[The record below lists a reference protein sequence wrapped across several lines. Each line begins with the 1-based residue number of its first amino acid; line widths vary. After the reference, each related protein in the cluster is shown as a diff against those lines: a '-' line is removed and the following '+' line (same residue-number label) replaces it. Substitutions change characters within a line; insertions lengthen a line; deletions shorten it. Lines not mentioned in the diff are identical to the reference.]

1 MKYED
6 YYEPDQ
12 PYIHFQEDPA
22 PKEKKNQRYEL
33 KIVSLL
39 LIVLL
44 SAGAGFGGGLAAL
57 YYGQD
62 LLPSTGGNS
71 PIQITGSDSL
81 NTAEAI
87 AEKVIPSVVGISTT
101 SRITYQ
107 SWFGTQQGISQGSGT
122 GIIVDEQGYI
132 LTNSHVVGDGKAEEI
147 VVQLYDGREVKGS
160 VLWNDRSIDLA
171 IVKIQATGLTAAEL
185 GDSEEVR
192 IGSYAAAIGNPL
204 GMAFDRSVTQ
214 GIISGLDRTITVS
227 DGQTQT
233 TMEGLM
239 QTDASINSGNS
250 GGPLLNSRGQVI
262 GINSAKAQTGEGLGF
277 AIPIN
282 TAKPIIDEI
291 KTKGEFNRS
300 YLGIRGISVEDFN
313 QSYPENKL
321 SAESGVFIVQI
332 YMDSPAAK
340 AGMKEQDIISK
351 LDGKEVK
358 TMTQL
363 ITGLYTHRPGD
374 TIPVTIIRNG
384 NTMEISVTLEEM
396 VETAEQ

>member
-12 PYIHFQEDPA
+12 PYIHFQDAPT
-22 PKEKKNQRYEL
+22 PKEKKSQRHGL
-33 KIVSLL
+33 KITALL
-39 LIVLL
+39 LILLL
-44 SAGAGFGGGLAAL
+44 SAGAGFGRGLAAL

-62 LLPSTGGNS
+62 LLPSRGGNS

-147 VVQLYDGREVKGS
+147 IVQLYDGREVNGT

-192 IGSYAAAIGNPL
+192 IGSYAVAIGNPL

-340 AGMKEQDIISK
+340 AGIQEQDVISK
-351 LDGKEVK
+351 LDGKDVK

-363 ITGLYTHRPGD
+363 ITGLYAHRPGD
-374 TIPVTIIRNG
+374 TIPITIIRDG
-384 NTMEISVTLEEM
+384 KTLEISVTLEEM
-396 VETAEQ
+396 AEAAE

>member
-12 PYIHFQEDPA
+12 PYIHFQDA
-22 PKEKKNQRYEL
+22 LTPKEKKGQRHGL
-33 KIVSLL
+33 KIISIL
-39 LIVLL
+39 LILLL
-44 SAGAGFGGGLAAL
+44 SAAAGFGGGLAAL
-57 YYGQD
+57 YYGQN
-62 LLPSTGGNS
+62 LLPTTGGNS
-71 PIQITGSDSL
+71 PIQITVSDSL

-87 AEKVIPSVVGISTT
+87 AEKVIPSVVVISTT

-107 SWFGTQQGISQGSGT
+107 SWFGTQQGITQGSGT
-122 GIIVDEQGYI
+122 RIIVDEQGYI

-147 VVQLYDGREVKGS
+147 IVQLYDGREVKGS

-192 IGSYAAAIGNPL
+192 IGSYAVAIGNPL

-300 YLGIRGISVEDFN
+300 YLGIRGISVENFN

-340 AGMKEQDIISK
+340 AGMKEQDIITK
-351 LDGKEVK
+351 LDGKDVK

-363 ITGLYTHRPGD
+363 ITGLYAHRPGD
-374 TIPVTIIRNG
+374 TIPITIIRDG
-384 NTMEISVTLEEM
+384 KTLEISVTLEEM
-396 VETAEQ
+396 VETAE

>member
-6 YYEPDQ
+6 YYEPDP
-12 PYIHFQEDPA
+12 PYIHFQENPA
-22 PKEKKNQRYEL
+22 PKEKKSQGYGL
-33 KIVSLL
+33 KILSIL
-39 LIVLL
+39 LILLL
-44 SAGAGFGGGLAAL
+44 SAGAGFGGGLAAF

-62 LLPSTGGNS
+62 LLPSRGGNS
-71 PIQITGSDSL
+71 SIQITGSDSL

-132 LTNSHVVGDGKAEEI
+132 LTNSHVVGDGKADEI
-147 VVQLYDGREVKGS
+147 IVQLYDGREVKGT

-233 TMEGLM
+233 NMEGLM

-313 QSYPENKL
+313 QSYPDNKL

-340 AGMKEQDIISK
+340 AGIQEQDIISK
-351 LDGKEVK
+351 LDGKDVK

-363 ITGLYTHRPGD
+363 ITGLYAHRPGD
-374 TIPVTIIRNG
+374 TIPITIIRDG
-384 NTMEISVTLEEM
+384 KTLEISVTLEEM
-396 VETAEQ
+396 VE

>member
-1 MKYED
+1 MMKYED
-6 YYEPDQ
+6 YYDPDMSDIQ
-12 PYIHFQEDPA
+12 YQNTPA
-22 PKEKKNQRYEL
+22 PEKKKRRGRGQ
-33 KIVSLL
+33 KIASIL

-44 SAGAGFGGGLAAL
+44 STGAGFGGGLAAL
-57 YYGQD
+57 YYGGE
-62 LLPSTGGNS
+62 LLPSTIMNR
-71 PIQITGSDSL
+71 PIHITSSDSL

-107 SWFGTQQGISQGSGT
+107 SWFGTQQGVSQGSGT

-132 LTNSHVVGDGKAEEI
+132 LTNSHVVADGNADQI
-147 VVQLYDGREVKGS
+147 LVQLYDGREVKGT

-171 IVKIQATGLTAAEL
+171 ILKIQAGGLVPAEL
-185 GDSEEVR
+185 GDSEQVHV
-192 IGSYAAAIGNPL
+192 GAYAAAIGNPL

-282 TAKPIIDEI
+282 TAKPIIEEI

-313 QSYPENKL
+313 RSYRENKL
-321 SAESGVFIVQI
+321 SAKSGVFIVQI
-332 YMDSPAAK
+332 YQDSPAAK
-340 AGMKEQDIISK
+340 AGIREQDIITR
-351 LDGKEVK
+351 LDGKEIK

-374 TIPVTIIRNG
+374 TITITFLRDG
-384 NTMEISVTLEEM
+384 EEKEVSVTLEEM
-396 VETAEQ
+396 VE

>member
-12 PYIHFQEDPA
+12 PYIHFQDAPT
-22 PKEKKNQRYEL
+22 PKEKKSQRHGL
-33 KIVSLL
+33 KIISIL
-39 LIVLL
+39 LILLL
-44 SAGAGFGGGLAAL
+44 SAAAGFGGGLAAL
-57 YYGQD
+57 YYGQN
-62 LLPSTGGNS
+62 LLPTTGGNS

-147 VVQLYDGREVKGS
+147 IVQLYDGREVKGS

-340 AGMKEQDIISK
+340 AGMKEQDIITK
-351 LDGKEVK
+351 LDGKDVK

-363 ITGLYTHRPGD
+363 ITGLYAHRPGD
-374 TIPVTIIRNG
+374 TIPITIIRDG
-384 NTMEISVTLEEM
+384 KTLEISVTLEEM
-396 VETAEQ
+396 VETAE

>member
-12 PYIHFQEDPA
+12 PYIHFQDAPT
-22 PKEKKNQRYEL
+22 PKEKKGQRHGL
-33 KIVSLL
+33 KIISIL
-39 LIVLL
+39 LILLL
-44 SAGAGFGGGLAAL
+44 SAAAGFGGGLAAL
-57 YYGQD
+57 YYGQN
-62 LLPSTGGNS
+62 LLPTTGGNS

-147 VVQLYDGREVKGS
+147 IVQLYDGREVKGS

-340 AGMKEQDIISK
+340 AGMKEQDIITK
-351 LDGKEVK
+351 LDGKDVK

-363 ITGLYTHRPGD
+363 ITGLYAHRPGD
-374 TIPVTIIRNG
+374 TIPITIIRDG
-384 NTMEISVTLEEM
+384 KTLEISVTLEEM
-396 VETAEQ
+396 VETAE

>member
-6 YYEPDQ
+6 YYEPDP
-12 PYIHFQEDPA
+12 PYIHFQENPA
-22 PKEKKNQRYEL
+22 PKEKKSQGYGL
-33 KIVSLL
+33 KILSIL
-39 LIVLL
+39 LILLL

-62 LLPSTGGNS
+62 LLPSRGGNS
-71 PIQITGSDSL
+71 SIQITGSDSL

-107 SWFGTQQGISQGSGT
+107 SWFGTQQGISQGT

-132 LTNSHVVGDGKAEEI
+132 LTNSHVVGDGKADEI
-147 VVQLYDGREVKGS
+147 IVQLYDGREVKGT

-233 TMEGLM
+233 NMEGLM

-313 QSYPENKL
+313 QSYPDNKL

-340 AGMKEQDIISK
+340 AGIQEQDIISK
-351 LDGKEVK
+351 LDGKDVK

-363 ITGLYTHRPGD
+363 ITGLYAHRPGD
-374 TIPVTIIRNG
+374 TIPITIIRDG
-384 NTMEISVTLEEM
+384 KTLEISVTLEEM
-396 VETAEQ
+396 VE

>member
-1 MKYED
+1 MKYDD

-12 PYIHFQEDPA
+12 PYIQYQSPPVPEGKRNPGYG
-22 PKEKKNQRYEL
+22 K
-33 KIVSLL
+33 KIVALL

-44 SAGAGFGGGLAAL
+44 SAGAGFGGGLTAL

-62 LLPSTGGNS
+62 LLPSRGGNS
-71 PIQITGSDSL
+71 PIHITGSDSL

-132 LTNSHVVGDGKAEEI
+132 LTNSHVVGDGQAEEI
-147 VVQLYDGREVKGS
+147 IVQLYDGREVIGT

-233 TMEGLM
+233 NMEGLM

-321 SAESGVFIVQI
+321 SAESGIFIVQI

-340 AGMKEQDIISK
+340 AGIKEQDIITK
-351 LDGKEVK
+351 LDGKDVK

-363 ITGLYTHRPGD
+363 ITGLYAHRPGD
-374 TIPVTIIRNG
+374 TITITIIRDG
-384 NTMEISVTLEEM
+384 EEREVSVTLEEM
-396 VETAEQ
+396 VETID

>member
-12 PYIHFQEDPA
+12 PYIHFQDA
-22 PKEKKNQRYEL
+22 LTPKEKKGQRHGL
-33 KIVSLL
+33 KIISIL
-39 LIVLL
+39 LILLL
-44 SAGAGFGGGLAAL
+44 SAAAGFGGGLAAL
-57 YYGQD
+57 YYGQN
-62 LLPSTGGNS
+62 LLPTTGGNS

-107 SWFGTQQGISQGSGT
+107 SWFGTQQGITQGSGT

-147 VVQLYDGREVKGS
+147 IVQLYDGREVKGS

-192 IGSYAAAIGNPL
+192 IGSYAVAIGNPL

-300 YLGIRGISVEDFN
+300 YLGIRGISVENFN

-340 AGMKEQDIISK
+340 AGMKEQDIITK
-351 LDGKEVK
+351 LDGKDVK

-363 ITGLYTHRPGD
+363 ITGLYAHRPGD
-374 TIPVTIIRNG
+374 TIPITIIRDG
-384 NTMEISVTLEEM
+384 KTLEISVTLEEM
-396 VETAEQ
+396 VETAE

>member
-12 PYIHFQEDPA
+12 PYIHFQENPA
-22 PKEKKNQRYEL
+22 PKEKKSQGYGL
-33 KIVSLL
+33 KIISLL
-39 LIVLL
+39 LILLL
-44 SAGAGFGGGLAAL
+44 SVGAGFGGGLAAL

-62 LLPSTGGNS
+62 LLPSGSGNS
-71 PIQITGSDSL
+71 PIQITGSDSI

-132 LTNSHVVGDGKAEEI
+132 LTNSHVVGDGNADEI
-147 VVQLYDGREVKGS
+147 LVQLYDGREVKGT

-321 SAESGVFIVQI
+321 SAESGVFVVQI

-340 AGMKEQDIISK
+340 AGMKEQDIISQ
-351 LDGKEVK
+351 LDGKDVK

-363 ITGLYTHRPGD
+363 ITGLYAHRPGD
-374 TIPVTIIRNG
+374 TIPITIIRDG
-384 NTMEISVTLEEM
+384 KTLEISVTLEEM
-396 VETAEQ
+396 VEATE

>member
-12 PYIHFQEDPA
+12 PYIHFQENPA
-22 PKEKKNQRYEL
+22 PKEKKSQGYGL
-33 KIVSLL
+33 KITALL
-39 LIVLL
+39 LILLL

-62 LLPSTGGNS
+62 LLPSRGGNS

-147 VVQLYDGREVKGS
+147 IVQLYDGREVNGT

-340 AGMKEQDIISK
+340 ADMKEQDIITK
-351 LDGKEVK
+351 LDGKDVK

-363 ITGLYTHRPGD
+363 ITGLYAHRPGD
-374 TIPVTIIRNG
+374 TIPITIIRDG
-384 NTMEISVTLEEM
+384 KTLEISVTLEEM
-396 VETAEQ
+396 VETAE